1 MALVFLPRLFILLLA
16 AAVLVVMVVN
26 ALKKGN
32 SGVKVMLLGI
42 HITLFG
48 GILAIDAN
56 TNFNGIEYLVVLI
69 GLVIS
74 LAGLRKQE

>member
-1 MALVFLPRLFILLLA
+1 L
-16 AAVLVVMVVN
+16 
-26 ALKKGN
+26 
-32 SGVKVMLLGI
+32 LLGI